1 MVIGDLQQAKEALNA
16 LSSELDDL
24 GGLVATLS
32 KQLDL
37 RKLTWIK
44 FRISKAKR
52 TRWNFNR
59 YLQERNFLG
68 KLQFDHENEAL
79 HVNVNPNKRDG
90 AAEKAA
96 GAGGLLS
103 LASDTHALSGGE
115 RSYSTVSL
123 MLALWEVMELA
134 FVAMDEFDVFMDQVN
149 RKVSIQL
156 LLDLGKAR
164 PDRQFIFISPHTT
177 TSVALFLFQF

>member
-1 MVIGDLQQAKEALNA
+1 MATSNKLALNA
-16 LSSELDDL
+16 LSSELDVL
-24 GGLVATLS
+24 CGLVATLS

-37 RKLTWIK
+37 RKVG
-44 FRISKAKR
+44 SKAKR

-115 RSYSTVSL
+115 RFYSTVSL

-177 TSVALFLFQF
+177 TSVALFLFSVLNCF